1 MFYVLKIILS
11 GGLKLVLGKSQTT
24 ITINVYNIFIIPEK
38 E

>member
-24 ITINVYNIFIIPEK
+24 ITYICVCI
-38 E
+38 